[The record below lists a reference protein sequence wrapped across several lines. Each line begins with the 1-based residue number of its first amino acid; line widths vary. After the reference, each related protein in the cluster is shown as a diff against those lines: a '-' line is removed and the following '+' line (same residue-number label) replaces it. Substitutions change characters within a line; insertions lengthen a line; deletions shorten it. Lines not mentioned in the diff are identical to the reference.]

1 MKKLMLGLFVA
12 FGFSACSL
20 GDDAKYADC
29 GANTIVEFTGF
40 PLLCNYSVKTP
51 PPAAAVTVVGSQ
63 TKMDDLFTKHANSC
77 NVASDPNIDFTKN
90 YLVGVFAGPK
100 PTTGYALK
108 ITSIVENDCQVIVNY
123 YEKAP
128 GANESV
134 SQTPTS
140 PFDVVL
146 IPKTSKPFIFFKTD
160 ESPNNIIVG
169 SYSNQ
174 CTGADCQKFFQ
185 INDYNTLKFLN
196 VAAGQYDFNQY
207 KYVPTIKKGEYTLLL
222 KDVPAEILALKG
234 QTKTYGTPNES
245 AQGGVYFELNQNA
258 VITKVYIDNA
268 DTADQSAA
276 IKAFK
281 KIIQDKITSL
291 K

>member
-12 FGFSACSL
+12 FGISACSL
-20 GDDAKYADC
+20 GDDTKYADC
-29 GANTIVEFTGF
+29 GASTLVEFTGF

-51 PPAAAVTVVGSQ
+51 PTTAAVTVVGSQ
-63 TKMDDLFTKHANSC
+63 TKMDDLFSKHANSC
-77 NVASDPNIDFTKN
+77 NVSSDPNIDFTKN

-100 PTTGYALK
+100 PTTGYSIK
-108 ITSIVENDCQVIVNY
+108 ITSIVEDACQVVVNY

-128 GANESV
+128 GANENV
-134 SQTPTS
+134 SQTPTN

-146 IPKTSKPFIFFKTD
+146 IPKTSKPFIFFKRE
-160 ESPNNIIVG
+160 ESSNNIIVG

-196 VAAGQYDFNQY
+196 VEAGQYDFSQY
-207 KYVPTIKKGEYTLLL
+207 KYVPTIKRGEYTLLL
-222 KDVPAEILALKG
+222 KDVPAEILALNG

-258 VITKVYIDNA
+258 VITRVYIDNA
-268 DTADQSAA
+268 DTADQTAA

>member
-1 MKKLMLGLFVA
+1 MLGLFVA
-12 FGFSACSL
+12 FGISACSL

-29 GANTIVEFTGF
+29 GANTVVEFTGF
-40 PLLCNYSVKTP
+40 PFLCNYSIKTP
-51 PPAAAVTVVGSQ
+51 PPNAAVTVVGSQ
-63 TKMDDLFTKHANSC
+63 TKMEELFSKHANSC
-77 NVASDPNIDFTKN
+77 SVASEPNIDFTKQ

-100 PTTGYALK
+100 PSTGYAIK
-108 ITSIVENDCQVIVNY
+108 ITSIVENNCEIIVNY

-128 GANESV
+128 AANENV
-134 SQTPTS
+134 SQVTTN

-146 IPKTSKPFIFFKTD
+146 IPKTSKQFFFIKTN
-160 ESPNNIIVG
+160 ESPDNMIIG
-169 SYSNQ
+169 NYSNQ

-196 VAAGQYDFNQY
+196 VGAGQYDFSQY
-207 KYVPTIKKGEYTLLL
+207 RYTPTIKRGEYTLLL

-245 AQGGVYFELNQNA
+245 AQGGVYFELNQSS
-258 VITKVYIDNA
+258 VITRVYIDKN
-268 DTADQSAA
+268 DTADQTAA
-276 IKAFK
+276 VKAFK
-281 KIIQDKITSL
+281 KLIQDKIATL